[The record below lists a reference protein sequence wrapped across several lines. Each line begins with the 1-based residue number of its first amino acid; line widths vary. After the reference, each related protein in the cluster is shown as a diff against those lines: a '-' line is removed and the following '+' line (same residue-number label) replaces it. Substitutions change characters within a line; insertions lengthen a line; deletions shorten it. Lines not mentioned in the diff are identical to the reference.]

1 MTLASIFADMSWSC
15 CDLFNIFPY
24 C

>member
-1 MTLASIFADMSWSC
+1 MTLASISADMSWSC
-15 CDLFNIFPY
+15 CDLFSIFPY